1 MLNDLAEIIS
11 IKSVLD
17 EAEEGAPFG
26 KGCRTALDWFLAKA
40 ESFGF
45 STKNYDGYCGHAEY
59 GEGDECIGVL
69 CHLDVVPAGEGWSS
83 DPFKLVM

>member
-45 STKNYDGYCGHAEY
+45 STKKYDGYCGR
-59 GEGDECIGVL
+59 
-69 CHLDVVPAGEGWSS
+69 
-83 DPFKLVM
+83 